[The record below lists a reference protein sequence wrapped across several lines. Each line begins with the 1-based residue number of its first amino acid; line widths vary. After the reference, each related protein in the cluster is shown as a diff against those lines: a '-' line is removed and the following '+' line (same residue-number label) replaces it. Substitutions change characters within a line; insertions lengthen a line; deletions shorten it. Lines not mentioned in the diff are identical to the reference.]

1 MGKWSL
7 EEFSSS
13 QKEITLLMWHLDAS
27 TSGVP
32 ANGQCLGRQNMQSTS
47 ASK

>member
-1 MGKWSL
+1 MGKQSL

-13 QKEITLLMWHLDAS
+13 QKEITLLMGNLDAY

-32 ANGQCLGRQNMQSTS
+32 ANGQCLGR
-47 ASK
+47 